1 MTSHRKS
8 PRAFRTSSSATQP
21 GSQHSDSR
29 YHSRVLRCSGNE
41 QQVGDGKIGFRVAEK
56 NDSVEKEYSEV
67 LRQIGLL
74 SGINIMGFEEVFKD
88 ASPQNREF
96 LNTVKNKDIAV
107 LLDALYE
114 RRAVLVEQIYIRD

>member
-1 MTSHRKS
+1 MSTHRKS

-21 GSQHSDSR
+21 GSPHSDSR

-41 QQVGDGKIGFRVAEK
+41 PVGGANIGFRFTGK

-67 LRQIGLL
+67 LREIGLL

-88 ASPQNREF
+88 ASPKNRAF
-96 LNTVKNKDIAV
+96 LSNVKNKDIAV
-107 LLDALYE
+107 LLDALYQ
-114 RRAVLVEQIYIRD
+114 RRAVLVKQIYIRD

>member
-1 MTSHRKS
+1 
-8 PRAFRTSSSATQP
+8 
-21 GSQHSDSR
+21 
-29 YHSRVLRCSGNE
+29 
-41 QQVGDGKIGFRVAEK
+41 
-56 NDSVEKEYSEV
+56 VEKEYSEV

-96 LNTVKNKDIAV
+96 LSTVKNKDFAV